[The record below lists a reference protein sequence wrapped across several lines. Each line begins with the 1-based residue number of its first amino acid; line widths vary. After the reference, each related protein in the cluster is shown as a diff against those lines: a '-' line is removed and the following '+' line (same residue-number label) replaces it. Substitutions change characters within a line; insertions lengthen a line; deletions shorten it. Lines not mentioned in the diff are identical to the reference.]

1 MIEGM
6 KITPRFSAR
15 EIIDSTIKRDW
26 FQFQAEAM
34 NMGQSIHAYM
44 QSYINSNRKRRG
56 GSGNL
61 AHSINFDKKAG
72 AGLGRIWWGIGHIP
86 TLQTR
91 APYWYVVNYGKT
103 VGGRPY
109 VPNYGNFVPGR
120 FSGGDGR
127 PQSSMRGKGVES
139 FTYASDSGMGMF
151 PQSPIRPINY
161 IQATRHKLD
170 IDLRVILNNLKRG
183 K

>member
-1 MIEGM
+1 MQM

-15 EIIDSTIKRDW
+15 EIIDYTIKRDW

-34 NMGQSIHAYM
+34 AMGQSLHAYM
-44 QSYINSNRKRRG
+44 QSFINSNRKRQG

-61 AHSINFDKKAG
+61 ANSINFNKEAG

-86 TLQTR
+86 TLQSR

-103 VGGRPY
+103 VSGRPY
-109 VPNYGNFVPGR
+109 IPNYGNFVPGK

-127 PQSSMRGKGVES
+127 PDASMRGKGVES
-139 FTYASDSGMGMF
+139 FKYASGSGMGMY
-151 PQSPIRPINY
+151 PKSPIRPINY
-161 IQATRHKLD
+161 IQATRHKLTMD
-170 IDLRVILNNLKRG
+170 IRALLARLKQF
-183 K
+183 KL